1 MLQEIE
7 RLLAESD
14 IMEAG
19 GDTDNALQ
27 RLQQAVDEARRLHAG
42 ELLATAQIKIAQI
55 WTRIG
60 KHGEARQVAE
70 EVLALETSG
79 HLAVDAHIVLGTT
92 SAHTGQ
98 INTAEDAFQ
107 RAADLSRN
115 AGYKLGLS
123 SALEN
128 LALQIYLPRGQFDL
142 ALMTMEQSAELRADS
157 GEMNWSLPFLRAYI
171 YQITGEKQRM
181 RRALDELLPM
191 VKPATPTAGAY
202 YYLWSRLALDE
213 EEYEKANEYLRLALR
228 ISNHSGAP
236 DLNVQVRLEYSRY
249 SRMTGD
255 SPTARSWAEDG
266 TRFAR
271 RANLQYFTGLAL
283 VELAQACWEA
293 GDLAAAETNLLE
305 AREILSAC
313 GGAYDLT
320 RAIFLLAAF
329 QEKQKKNL
337 ASKTWL
343 EACDHILKG
352 GFVFILERERT
363 LAFPLVASHLRSRN
377 ARARSA
383 AENLLQHLSRV
394 APPPLR
400 INGLGQ
406 FVIWQSR
413 RRIPD
418 QSWNRRKAGEL
429 TRFLLLKPNYSAGR
443 EEVLDGLWP
452 DSSPTTAMAQF
463 HQATSTLRHILEPDL
478 PDKFPSRYL
487 TVEGERVF
495 LNLPPGTVVDFERF
509 QRVLPLAMRSMD
521 VDDLEQALSL
531 YTGEL
536 FPMDRYSDWSAS
548 HRESIEELYQRGLLT
563 LGQAYYRQQQ
573 YFESL
578 DCARKILARDAW
590 NEDAVL
596 LGMQAYINLRDYP
609 RALRIYLDLENTLS
623 KDLNL
628 KPRIDLRNLAN
639 ELRQGK

>member
-320 RAIFLLAAF
+320 RAIFLLAAC

-413 RRIPD
+413 RRIPVET
-418 QSWNRRKAGEL
+418 QL
-429 TRFLLLKPNYSAGR
+429 F
-443 EEVLDGLWP
+443 
-452 DSSPTTAMAQF
+452 
-463 HQATSTLRHILEPDL
+463 
-478 PDKFPSRYL
+478 SR
-487 TVEGERVF
+487 
-495 LNLPPGTVVDFERF
+495 
-509 QRVLPLAMRSMD
+509 S
-521 VDDLEQALSL
+521 
-531 YTGEL
+531 
-536 FPMDRYSDWSAS
+536 
-548 HRESIEELYQRGLLT
+548 
-563 LGQAYYRQQQ
+563 
-573 YFESL
+573 
-578 DCARKILARDAW
+578 
-590 NEDAVL
+590 
-596 LGMQAYINLRDYP
+596 
-609 RALRIYLDLENTLS
+609 
-623 KDLNL
+623 
-628 KPRIDLRNLAN
+628 
-639 ELRQGK
+639 